1 MSMELPITN
10 IISFT
15 CPKCNLEFSAATL
28 IQDLEHVS
36 SDERGMGTENQYDFI
51 TQVQCTN
58 CKHEWD
64 AEGEL
69 WEYPFGVINSIEIK

>member
-1 MSMELPITN
+1 MELPIKKVV
-10 IISFT
+10 SFT
-15 CPKCNLEFSAATL
+15 CPNCNEKFSASAV

-36 SDERGMGTENQYDFI
+36 SAERGMGTENQYDFS

-58 CKHEWD
+58 CKHGWD

-69 WEYPFGVINSIEIK
+69 WEYPSDTINLIEIK